1 MIDRRRISDGEAALQ
16 GRAYQG
22 CDSSSDV
29 TLQPDD
35 GIRVALECLRP
46 IHLAGSTIDQV
57 GGDHEVLPIPAN
69 AAINH
74 PLRVD
79 VFRYGYRIVSGRFR
93 GLDHGRTAT

>member
-1 MIDRRRISDGEAALQ
+1 VIHRRWISAGEAALQ

-22 CDSSSDV
+22 CDHSSDV

-46 IHLAGSTIDQV
+46 IHLPGCTIDQV
-57 GGDHEVLPIPAN
+57 GGDHEVLPIPAD
-69 AAINH
+69 AAINDQ
-74 PLRVD
+74 LRVD

-93 GLDHGRTAT
+93 A